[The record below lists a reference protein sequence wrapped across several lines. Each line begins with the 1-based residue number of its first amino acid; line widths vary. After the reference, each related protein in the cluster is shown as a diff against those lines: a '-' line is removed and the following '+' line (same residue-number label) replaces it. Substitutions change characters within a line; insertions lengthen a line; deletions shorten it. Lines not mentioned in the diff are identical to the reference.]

1 MGAPAMVGA
10 SGRTGATSGEEGL
23 FACSAYNAYMT
34 EVTVSAR
41 IPRDMEQEVEQLM
54 REERLERSAA
64 IRKLLH
70 LGLDRYRQERA
81 LRLLSEGT
89 VTFSRAAE
97 IARLSLW
104 ELVDIVRVRKI
115 AWVADDALEDLKALA
130 RK

>member
-1 MGAPAMVGA
+1 
-10 SGRTGATSGEEGL
+10 
-23 FACSAYNAYMT
+23 MT

-104 ELVDIVRVRKI
+104 ELVDIVRDRKI

>member
-1 MGAPAMVGA
+1 
-10 SGRTGATSGEEGL
+10 
-23 FACSAYNAYMT
+23 MT
-34 EVTVSAR
+34 EITISAR

-70 LGLDRYRQERA
+70 LGLDRYRHERA
-81 LRLLSEGT
+81 LRLLAEGT
-89 VTFSRAAE
+89 VTLSRAAE

-104 ELVDIVRVRKI
+104 EFVDVVRDRKI
-115 AWVADDALEDLKALA
+115 AWVADDALEDLKALS